1 MSYQNGNWQQ
11 GYSTGGLSH
20 EWTGDDQCVIG
31 SGPTTYMCDDLP
43 VGGYNRF
50 DCEDHYDRGF
60 GNGGQYRQSYNGL
73 TRTSSADSIDYSFQQ
88 ANYEMRN
95 PTQMQYPPSA
105 YMNQQSKCR
114 QLPCRTF
121 ISTGSCPYGDRC
133 VFLHDPSIVSKP
145 IYIRSKVHFHNVL
158 FITDT

>member
-1 MSYQNGNWQQ
+1 MNYQHGNWQLN
-11 GYSTGGLSH
+11 YAGGISH
-20 EWTGDDQCVIG
+20 EWTSDDH
-31 SGPTTYMCDDLP
+31 YP
-43 VGGYNRF
+43 VGCAPAYQCDEVSGFNRYEN
-50 DCEDHYDRGF
+50 EDMFADRGF
-60 GNGGQYRQSYNGL
+60 NTNGHHRSTLQPYSSL

-88 ANYEMRN
+88 GNYEMRN

-145 IYIRSKVHFHNVL
+145 IYIRSKVS
-158 FITDT
+158 